1 VLIRL
6 RTQRPPRVLVMNDEQ
21 GEAQLL
27 RERLWDAGF
36 QVIEAHA
43 HAELCLK
50 LLTWRPDVV
59 LTTAPARPRDARALA
74 RLIRR
79 SARRPVPAVIICD
92 RPPEVD
98 ICAAVVLR
106 CVLLTEVVRALH
118 LALVG
123 RGEES
128 GMVPRNPPAC
138 EA

>member
-6 RTQRPPRVLVMNDEQ
+6 RTQRRTRVLVMDNEQ
-21 GEAQLL
+21 GEAELL

-36 QVIEAHA
+36 QVTDAHD

-92 RPPEVD
+92 KAPEVD
-98 ICAAVVLR
+98 ICATVVLR
-106 CVLLTEVVRALH
+106 PALLTEVVRALH

-123 RGEES
+123 RDEEP
-128 GMVPRNPPAC
+128 GTVPRNPPAC